1 MKQAK
6 YSDYKNSGI
15 DWIGEIP
22 SHWEV
27 RRVKSIFRLV
37 AEPAHKNND
46 FELLSLY
53 TDIGVKPRK
62 DLAEK
67 GNKASTTD
75 GYWHVKKGDI
85 VVNKLLAWM
94 GAIGVSDYNGVTSP
108 AYDILRAYKPI
119 ESNYYHRLFRTKR
132 CVSELRRHSR
142 GIMDMR
148 LRLYFDKLGN
158 IKIPYPPLSEQQAIA
173 DYLDRKCGQI
183 DQAVAQKQQLFALLK
198 ERKQIMIQQAVTKGL
213 NPKALMKDSGI
224 DWIGEIPEGW
234 EVKRLRYIGTTQN
247 GISAGAE
254 YFGSGF
260 PFVSYG
266 NVYNNKA
273 LPKEVKGLANSSLK
287 EQKNYSVIRGDV
299 FFTRTSESIEEI
311 GFASTCLTTIEKA
324 TFAGFLIRFRPKKSL
339 LEPSFSKYYFS
350 SVIHRNFFVKEV
362 NLVIRA
368 SLSQEL
374 LKRLP
379 VLLPP
384 LPEQKAIVA
393 HIEAESAKIDKA
405 LGLQEKQITKL
416 KEYKQ
421 VLINSA
427 VTGKVK
433 VLEV

>member
-213 NPKALMKDSGI
+213 NPNAPMKDSDI

-234 EVKRLRYIGTTQN
+234 EVKRLRYILKERNERTENGEEPLFMMSQIHGLVVRADYHEKAQVARDNFGNKIVHFDDLVFNKLKAHLGVFFKSTIPYKGLVSPDYAVYYSN
-247 GISAGAE
+247 GILTDLKFLE
-254 YFGSGF
+254 YIFRLPAYISQF
-260 PFVSYG
+260 IC
-266 NVYNNKA
+266 KA
-273 LPKEVKGLANSSLK
+273 TGIVEGLIRLYTGDLFEIAIPVPPKE
-287 EQKNYSVIRGDV
+287 EQ
-299 FFTRTSESIEEI
+299 
-311 GFASTCLTTIEKA
+311 
-324 TFAGFLIRFRPKKSL
+324 
-339 LEPSFSKYYFS
+339 SK
-350 SVIHRNFFVKEV
+350 I
-362 NLVIRA
+362 L
-368 SLSQEL
+368 
-374 LKRLP
+374 
-379 VLLPP
+379 
-384 LPEQKAIVA
+384 A

-405 LGLQEKQITKL
+405 LALQEKQIAKL

-433 VLEV
+433 VEGMNNPLN